1 MLQRLT
7 PSMLTTLLA
16 ASFFAVAP
24 GCDTESSDASAD
36 AAATTDE
43 SGVACPECLTDEEQ
57 ADAAERHS
65 RIDLNAI
72 ADAVEQE
79 AADAEATLDTSAE
92 PVASSLNAVQI
103 QLTPDPNISETIIGE
118 KPNLDYTFT
127 NQDGET
133 INLAKDYAGKTL
145 VITSIY
151 TSCPLPN
158 MCPRITSDFATLGA
172 SIPSSLRDDVRLI
185 LISFDPQR
193 DTPEV
198 LKAYGT
204 SRAVDLEV
212 TDLVVSDVETIKSLL
227 LDELQVPIDV
237 NPLTNEIMNH
247 AMLVHVINPDGYIVV
262 ERTASTGE
270 SMKHLAE
277 EVIRAATLPFS
288 PDAPWSQIDD
298 AETASP
304 ESTSTEG

>member
-1 MLQRLT
+1 MTRNST
-7 PSMLTTLLA
+7 PLVLSTILA
-16 ASFFAVAP
+16 TAVCGYMT
-24 GCDTESSDASAD
+24 GCDTESQDPAPDAK
-36 AAATTDE
+36 ATSGEE
-43 SGVACPECLTDEEQ
+43 SGVACPDCLDDEEK
-57 ADAAERHS
+57 ADAAGRHS

-79 AADAEATLDTSAE
+79 ATEDAA
-92 PVASSLNAVQI
+92 ASNTVDNSPSLAPVQI
-103 QLTPDPNISETIIGE
+103 QLAPDENISETLIGE
-118 KPNLDYTFT
+118 KPNLDLTFT

-133 INLAKDYAGKTL
+133 INLATDYANKTL
-145 VITSIY
+145 VITSIF

-172 SIPSSLRDDVRLI
+172 SIPSSLRDDIRLI
-185 LISFDPQR
+185 LVSFDPQR

-204 SRAVDLEV
+204 TRGVDFEV
-212 TDLVVSDVETIKSLL
+212 TDLVVADVETIKTLL

-247 AMLVHVINPDGYIVV
+247 AMLVHVISADGYIVV
-262 ERTASTGE
+262 ERTAATGA

-288 PDAPWSQIDD
+288 PDAPWPNADG
-298 AETASP
+298 ATEPAP
-304 ESTSTEG
+304 STEG